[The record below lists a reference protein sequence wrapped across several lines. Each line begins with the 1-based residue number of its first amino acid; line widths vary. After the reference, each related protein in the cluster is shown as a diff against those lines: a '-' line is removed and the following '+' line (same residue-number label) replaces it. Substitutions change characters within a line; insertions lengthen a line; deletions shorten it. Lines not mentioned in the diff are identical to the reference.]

1 MATAGLSP
9 SPLAGEGGA
18 RGEAVGGRGV
28 ARPRLLALLI
38 PAALLAGALGSQYIF
53 GLNPCE
59 MCHWQRW
66 PHYAAIALA
75 GLAFA
80 APRAARPFVALAA
93 LAILASG
100 AIGFYHAGVELGVF
114 EGVTSCASAAT
125 GGSTEELLA
134 SIMNTPLIR
143 CDAVQFAFLGVSMA
157 GWNAIISL
165 ASGSLILWLLA
176 RK

>member
-9 SPLAGEGGA
+9 SPLAGEGGQRKA
-18 RGEAVGGRGV
+18 LAGRGTLR
-28 ARPRLLALLI
+28 ARLLALLI
-38 PAALLAGALGSQYIF
+38 PAALLAGALGSQYIG

-66 PHYAAIALA
+66 PHYAAVVLA
-75 GLAFA
+75 ALAFA
-80 APRAARPFVALAA
+80 APRAARPLVALAA
-93 LAILASG
+93 LAILVSG
-100 AIGFYHAGVELGVF
+100 AIGVYHAGVELGVF
-114 EGVTSCASAAT
+114 EGITSCASSAA

-143 CDAVQFAFLGVSMA
+143 CDAVQFAFLGISMA

-165 ASGSLILWLLA
+165 TSGGLILWLLA